1 MKQVAISSWGIA
13 VTLVVFWFF
22 SGTSN
27 EVTGSVADGAVAFED
42 HRTDTLSVSI
52 FDSGRI
58 IGHFATRVRYQLPED
73 AEIRLPNLVHHE
85 INDGLIEVLNDLDI
99 KQVRRMKSNDINAI
113 EDRLSLVLSKRR
125 TPLPITQVKLES
137 ARILLKQ

>member
-1 MKQVAISSWGIA
+1 MGQWRSKTIEPILFLFQFLIA
-13 VTLVVFWFF
+13 EGL
-22 SGTSN
+22 
-27 EVTGSVADGAVAFED
+27 
-42 HRTDTLSVSI
+42 L
-52 FDSGRI
+52 
-58 IGHFATRVRYQLPED
+58 GHFATRVRYQLPED